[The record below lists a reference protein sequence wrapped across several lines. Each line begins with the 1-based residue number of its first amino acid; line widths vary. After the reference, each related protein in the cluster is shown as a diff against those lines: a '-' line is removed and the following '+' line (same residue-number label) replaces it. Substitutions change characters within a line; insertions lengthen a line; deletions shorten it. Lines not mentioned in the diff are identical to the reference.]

1 MQIYSL
7 RHIAILDRTSKVKTY
22 PPYRRV
28 RFRKN
33 SSQYQLEKYFN
44 FLYPPEYYTTI
55 RTMKSDLL
63 WDKFVE
69 ENREEFPHL
78 APSSAQKPVK
88 KYESEF
94 LRKFPD
100 IPPKFEDVPIPP
112 GMICIHGYSDRNS
125 QKWRTYVE
133 SNEKDD
139 VRQTKADKKGKRKRK
154 ERTLPVWDKTDV
166 YHPFNETV
174 DVEFETGGID
184 GKRISFSEFRQNQKR
199 KRMMNTVS
207 GKLSSASS
215 HSQTQ

>member
-1 MQIYSL
+1 
-7 RHIAILDRTSKVKTY
+7 
-22 PPYRRV
+22 
-28 RFRKN
+28 
-33 SSQYQLEKYFN
+33 
-44 FLYPPEYYTTI
+44 
-55 RTMKSDLL
+55 MKSDLL